1 MKLAIIP
8 GSFDPVT
15 NGHLDI
21 IRRAARIFDR
31 VVALAMVNDQKQS
44 LFTPEERLFM
54 LRESVKE
61 IRGAE
66 ADFYGGM
73 TYEYIAR
80 HGVDVIVKGVRTPA
94 DFEYECQIA
103 LFNRQYAPQAE
114 TMFFYADPALQGL
127 SSSGLKR
134 AFLEGQDV
142 SGKAPAVVLEMLA
155 QKYGRQPRAG
165 QRR

>member
-15 NGHLDI
+15 NWHLDI
-21 IRRAARIFDR
+21 IRRASCIFDR
-31 VVALAMVNDQKQS
+31 VVALAMVNDQKQN
-44 LFTPEERLFM
+44 LFTPEERLWM
-54 LRESVKE
+54 LKESVKD
-61 IRGAE
+61 IPGAE

-80 HGVDVIVKGVRTPA
+80 YGVDVIVKGVRTPA

-103 LFNRQYAPQAE
+103 LFNRQYAPQVE
-114 TMFFYADPALQGL
+114 TMFFYADPDLQGL

-155 QKYGRQPRAG
+155 RKYGRK
-165 QRR
+165 

>member
-21 IRRAARIFDR
+21 IRRASRIFDR
-31 VVALAMVNDQKQS
+31 VVALAMVNDQKQN
-44 LFTPEERLFM
+44 LFTPEERLWM
-54 LRESVKE
+54 LKESVKD
-61 IRGAE
+61 IPGAE

-94 DFEYECQIA
+94 DFDYECQIA

-114 TMFFYADPALQGL
+114 TMFFYANPDLQGL

-142 SGKAPAVVLEMLA
+142 SGKAPAVELEMLA
-155 QKYGRQPRAG
+155 RKYGRK
-165 QRR
+165 